1 MNAIFNRNQHVM
13 RYSTMKKPVQKMV
26 KYNGKIIVSL
36 FILIC
41 ISDPAF
47 AMLSNLIPMEN
58 KIARTLRVVVNQAT
72 KHRFNPTF
80 APPQHN
86 FSTAQE
92 AKIYIEQPP
101 IIHEGCTFRA
111 KKSMSSSVSLNN
123 PFHDICFDYQRLSAE
138 TSVRFFTEDVF
149 ESELDKKINENKK
162 GILLKFEKVKN
173 ARENNDPTSDI
184 MCGSLK
190 QDAYDVWQIN
200 TSTYDHRRLMF
211 PTFKYLL
218 SLCYHFPNFCFL
230 TKGDIKNLYV
240 DSIRDSINNHSY
252 VPEIIFRLLGR
263 SKIPTHAFTA
273 TDFEECLKTAAVNGD
288 KEFKTDVLTRFFL
301 STTKK

>member
-26 KYNGKIIVSL
+26 KYNGKIIASL

-47 AMLSNLIPMEN
+47 AMLSNLIPIEH
-58 KIARTLRVVVNQAT
+58 KIARTLRVVVDQAT
-72 KHRFNPTF
+72 KHRFNPIFTS
-80 APPQHN
+80 PHHN
-86 FSTAQE
+86 FSTTE
-92 AKIYIEQPP
+92 KTKGNSEPSP
-101 IIHEGCTFRA
+101 ILYEGCAFRA
-111 KKSMSSSVSLNN
+111 KKSTSTSVSLNN

-138 TSVRFFTEDVF
+138 MSVRFFTEDVF

-162 GILLKFEKVKN
+162 GILLEFEKVKN
-173 ARENNDPTSDI
+173 AREGNDPTSDI

-230 TKGDIKNLYV
+230 TKGDIKNIYV

-252 VPEIIFRLLGR
+252 VPERIFRLLGK

-288 KEFKTDVLTRFFL
+288 KEFKIDVLTRLFL